1 MTNTCVN
8 ELSGSR
14 PIFFAIK
21 YTGTGDAPS
30 AISVKVKG
38 IAGCQ
43 FLGIEPDVMGSD
55 SIYFVDIGTTCGTGG
70 DFEVYEGNTISG
82 DMIGYIHISC
92 SDELYIGLAFEDQ
105 EENGF
110 GPFTLVGA
118 CFSPS
123 REDVQ
128 TPTCLGQC
136 DGIIKEGACTDG
148 TTAAVSVAA
157 SASTTNVV
165 VPWAPN
171 KKNKKNR
178 GN

>member
-38 IAGCQ
+38 SAGCQ

-55 SIYFVDIGTTCGTGG
+55 SIYFIDIGSTCGTGG
-70 DFEVYEGNTISG
+70 DFEVYEGATIAG

-105 EENGF
+105 EERGF

-123 REDVQ
+123 RKDVQ

-136 DGIIKEGACTDG
+136 EGVIEQGACTDE
-148 TTAAVSVAA
+148 TTAAASVV
-157 SASTTNVV
+157 ASTKVV
-165 VPWAPN
+165 APWAPT